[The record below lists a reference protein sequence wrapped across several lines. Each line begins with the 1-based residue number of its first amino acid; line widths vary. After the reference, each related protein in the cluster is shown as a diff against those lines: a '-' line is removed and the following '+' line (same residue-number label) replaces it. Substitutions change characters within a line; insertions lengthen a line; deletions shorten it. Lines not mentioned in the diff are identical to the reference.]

1 MCLIRGAGRFC
12 GCLRLDDR
20 IGLVHVVT
28 LRDTLSL
35 VGNRTKHYVIG
46 SLSLGDTIFIAN
58 KNNIDMY
65 QVAKGG
71 LVIV

>member
-35 VGNRTKHYVIG
+35 VGNRTEHYVID
-46 SLSLGDTIFIAN
+46 S
-58 KNNIDMY
+58 
-65 QVAKGG
+65 
-71 LVIV
+71 

>member
-46 SLSLGDTIFIAN
+46 SLSLGDTTN